1 MTDTDALIEKV
12 ARAQFRFIVQSHGNE
27 WVVFDRERQIAVENH
42 ANQLNALTATKPLNA
57 RAAAVAV
64 LKEIREPSQTQLVA
78 GAQSLDRKPNDPVR
92 RQPLRCYES
101 MIDALLTQL
110 EANND

>member
-1 MTDTDALIEKV
+1 MTTDALIEKV
-12 ARAQFRFIVQSHGNE
+12 AKAQFRFIVQSHGNE

-64 LKEIREPSQTQLVA
+64 MKEVQYLFIVDDEHRMFTDFYA
-78 GAQSLDRKPNDPVR
+78 
-92 RQPLRCYES
+92 
-101 MIDALLTQL
+101 ALLTQL
-110 EANND
+110 EDTDHE